1 MFVIHTLLLNSG
13 TPSVEPQGRLAHCV
27 RENFVRCQ
35 PVRTMQKKHTK
46 FDNFAITLC
55 FSVTSSQSVINLY
68 SVVRLYHY
76 NLHNAMLPLILPVQ
90 CQGGQK
96 TSDKVVTEKP
106 NSDGLTEKM
115 DRMDGEMP
123 TKKKKHKEHEGAVNS
138 TVKLDSQESVHLT
151 EVNSDETEVPK
162 KKRKKK
168 HKEHTEV
175 VTDSSQKLDCDESLM
190 KVNREEGE
198 MVAKEK
204 KRKHKKCPE
213 VTEATEVQDSDNHGM
228 ESFVEVN
235 RDEVERPRKKKHQ
248 PTEDT
253 ASTSINSSA
262 SGVDHELDD
271 VGDMPK
277 QKKRKQQDLEQ
288 NGKNIDPP
296 PSEELNNCDSPVKTK
311 RKKKQRHGLEGSG
324 LKVKKLS
331 ERDGSL
337 ILTMMKKLYQ

>member
-1 MFVIHTLLLNSG
+1 M
-13 TPSVEPQGRLAHCV
+13 
-27 RENFVRCQ
+27 
-35 PVRTMQKKHTK
+35 
-46 FDNFAITLC
+46 TLC
-55 FSVTSSQSVINLY
+55 FAVTSSRSVFNLY
-68 SVVRLYHY
+68 SEVVRLYHY
-76 NLHNAMLPLILPVQ
+76 HVHNAMLPLILPAQ
-90 CQGGQK
+90 CHGGQK
-96 TSDKVVTEKP
+96 TSDEVVTEKP
-106 NSDGLTEKM
+106 NSDDLTEKM
-115 DRMDGEMP
+115 DRTDGD
-123 TKKKKHKEHEGAVNS
+123 KKKKHKEHKGAVNS

-162 KKRKKK
+162 KKRKKT

-175 VTDSSQKLDCDESLM
+175 VTDSSQKPDCDESLV
-190 KVNREEGE
+190 KINRDEVE
-198 MVAKEK
+198 MVPKKK

-213 VTEATEVQDSDNHGM
+213 VTESSEVQNPDSRGV
-228 ESFVEVN
+228 ESLAEVN

-248 PTEDT
+248 PMEDT

-262 SGVDHELDD
+262 SGVDHELDG

-311 RKKKQRHGLEGSG
+311 WKKKQRHGLEGSG

-337 ILTMMKKLYQ
+337 ILTVMKKLYQ